1 MTQADD
7 HPHAPTRLADVVLTI
22 PEQRNQLFATPCKKH
37 SRNHCPNFTIPYPCF
52 FPLCLVG
59 TLQIPSGATKGGLRN
74 GTVSNRG
81 FLSGCCFG
89 CRGVGLNPTRP
100 VSIRLERFSKRRG
113 TLLPGGHALH

>member
-59 TLQIPSGATKGGLRN
+59 TLQILSGATKGGLRN

-81 FLSGCCFG
+81 CLSEIGTALAS
-89 CRGVGLNPTRP
+89 GVLD
-100 VSIRLERFSKRRG
+100 
-113 TLLPGGHALH
+113 